1 MNKPSKKIEPHTT
14 ANFPSA
20 SEIAE
25 WKEEHGKI
33 FQFDA
38 AGAPIVIMRKP
49 RLKDIER
56 ASASA
61 KQSNKPMMFNKSILT
76 NCTLWQAQE
85 QLTDEQEQAVY
96 SKLDEI
102 ILTVEVEVK
111 EL

>member
-1 MNKPSKKIEPHTT
+1 MTTKVRIDKNKPS
-14 ANFPSA
+14 NFPSA

-25 WKEEHGKI
+25 WKLEHGKV

-38 AGAPIVIMRKP
+38 EGAPVVIMRKP
-49 RLKDIER
+49 KIKDIER
-56 ASASA
+56 ASMSA
-61 KQSNKPMMFNKSILT
+61 KKENKPMLFNKSILS
-76 NCTLWQAQE
+76 NCTLWRAEE